1 MKNIIEIKNLNFR
14 YTKKNPVI
22 KDLNLTIEK
31 GQYIS
36 ILGHNG
42 SGKSTLAKLIVGLLE
57 ADSGEI
63 YIDGKLLSEEFI
75 YEIREKIGI
84 VFQNPDNQFVG
95 ITVKD
100 DIAFGLENRRI
111 ERMKML
117 DLIDEFSTLVRMEK
131 FLEKNPEELS
141 GGEKQRVA
149 IAGVLACKP
158 EVIIL
163 DEATSM
169 LDPKGIKE
177 VNEVI
182 DELKGKKTIIAITH
196 NLSEAIN
203 ADRVLVMNEGKI
215 ILDGTPLEVF
225 REEEILRNSHLDI
238 LESMKLIELIKEG
251 TDMKNKE
258 GIENLLWELTFK
270 K

>member
-1 MKNIIEIKNLNFR
+1 MNIIEIKNLNFR
-14 YTKKNPVI
+14 YTRKYPVI
-22 KDLNLTIEK
+22 RGLNLSIKK
-31 GQYIS
+31 GEYVS

-57 ADSGEI
+57 AESGEI

-75 YEIREKIGI
+75 YDIREKIGI

-100 DIAFGLENRRI
+100 DIAFGLENRGI

-117 DLIDEFSTLVRMEK
+117 DLIDEFSTLVRMNK

-158 EVIIL
+158 DVIIL

-182 DELKGKKTIIAITH
+182 DTLKGSKTIISITH

-203 ADRVLVMNEGKI
+203 ADRVLVMSEGKI
-215 ILDGTPLEVF
+215 ILDGTPLDVF
-225 REEEILRNSHLDI
+225 KEEEILKNAHLDI
-238 LESMKLIELIKEG
+238 LESMKLISMIKSG
-251 TDMKNKE
+251 TDIKNKE

>member
-14 YTKKNPVI
+14 YTSKHPVI
-22 KDLNLTIEK
+22 NDLNLTIKRGE
-31 GQYIS
+31 YIS

-57 ADSGEI
+57 AESGDI
-63 YIDGKLLSEEFI
+63 FIDGKLLSEEFI
-75 YEIREKIGI
+75 DEIREKVGI

-111 ERMKML
+111 ERTKML
-117 DLIDEFSTLVRMEK
+117 DLIDEFSALVRMDK

-158 EVIIL
+158 DIIIL

-182 DELKGKKTIIAITH
+182 DELKGTKTIISITH
-196 NLSEAIN
+196 NLIEAIN
-203 ADRVLVMNEGKI
+203 ADRVLVMNEGRI

-225 REEEILRNSHLDI
+225 REEETLIESHLDI
-238 LESMKLIELIKEG
+238 LESMKLLKLIKEG
-251 TDMKNKE
+251 TDINNKE